1 MRQKETEMTK
11 HVVPPQ
17 KFGACFLKREFL
29 WTSFMTSKPGIHLIT
44 GAENLMHW

>member
-11 HVVPPQ
+11 HIVAPR
-17 KFGACFLKREFL
+17 KFRTHILKREFF
-29 WTSFMTSKPGIHLIT
+29 WASFMPWKPGIHLIT